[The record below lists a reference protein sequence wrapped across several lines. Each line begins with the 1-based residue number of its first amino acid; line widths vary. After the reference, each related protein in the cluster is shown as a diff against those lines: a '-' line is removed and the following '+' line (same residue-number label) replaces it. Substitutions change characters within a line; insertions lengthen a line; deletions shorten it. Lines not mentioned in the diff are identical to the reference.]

1 MVNEDWVPPIE
12 LPDLSSAGV
21 IAVDC
26 ETRDPNLKA
35 MGPGT
40 LRKDGEIVGVSIAT
54 DTGIRG
60 YYPIRH
66 EGGGNLDPQLVFRW
80 LKDSLR
86 SNQPKIGANLT
97 YDLEWLGTEGI
108 VCGGPKWDVQIA
120 EPLIDEN
127 RATYKL
133 DFLGKLYLNE
143 GKDEATLKRG
153 ISQLG
158 LNAEKESIVK
168 GNLWRLHSKYVGQ
181 YGTVDADLPIRI
193 FAEQRKI
200 LEREG
205 LWKVFELESRMVDV
219 MLAMRLKGIPVNIPK
234 AEEAVT
240 KMKTE
245 ELEVQKFLNSEAGFE
260 VDVWAADDLEKIC
273 KAKGIAYN
281 LTDKLNPSFEG
292 DWLTAHTSPVMNAVG
307 RIRKL
312 DRGGSVFIQS
322 KVIDCSINGR
332 VHPLYRTV
340 RDDDGGTRSGRLS
353 SFNPNMQQVPA
364 RDKAIA
370 KAVRSCFVAEPGCQ
384 WGTFD
389 WSQQEPRVTV
399 HYAHL
404 QKYPGAADA
413 VRRYTED
420 PTTDYHSWVAEM
432 ANIDRKLA
440 KDMNLGL
447 AYGMGMAKMSLKL
460 GRTMAETKEIYQT
473 YHGAV
478 PFMKMLGNR
487 CMEVAKERGYV
498 KTILGRQRHYNLYGP
513 PKWGKGI
520 KVLSR
525 KEALV
530 EYGPPVIRYF
540 CHNALNA
547 IIQGS
552 SADMLKLAMVTLYDL
567 GYVMPLN
574 VHDELDDPAIESEK
588 QAREIR
594 DVMIDVGRQLKLSVP
609 LKVDAELGPSWGEA
623 EEVTL

>member
-1 MVNEDWVPPIE
+1 MVEEWVPPTE
-12 LPDLSSAGV
+12 LPDLSSAKV

-60 YYPIRH
+60 YYPVRH

-80 LKDSLR
+80 LKDNLR
-86 SNQPKIGANLT
+86 GPQPKIGASLI
-97 YDLEWLGTEGI
+97 YDLEWLSTEGVI
-108 VCGGPKWDVQIA
+108 CGGPKYDVQIA

-127 RATYKL
+127 RPTYKL
-133 DFLGKLYLNE
+133 DFLGRHYLGE
-143 GKDEATLKRG
+143 GKDESELKRG
-153 ISQLG
+153 ISLLG
-158 LNAEKESIVK
+158 LNAEKESVVK
-168 GNLWRLHSKYVGQ
+168 GNLWRLHSKYVGP
-181 YGTVDADLPIRI
+181 YGEKDADLPIRI
-193 FAEQRKI
+193 FAEQRKR
-200 LEREG
+200 LESEN

-219 MLAMRLKGIPVNIPK
+219 MLAMRLRGIPVDLDRAAQAVAKMK
-234 AEEAVT
+234 AEEV
-240 KMKTE
+240 
-245 ELEVQKFLNSEAGFE
+245 EVQKFLNSEAGFE
-260 VDVWAADDLEKIC
+260 VDVWSADDLERIC
-273 KAKGIAYN
+273 KDKGIAYN
-281 LTDKLNPSFEG
+281 LTKKENPSFEAE
-292 DWLTAHTSPVMNAVG
+292 WLAAHTSPVMNAVG

-322 KVIDCSINGR
+322 KIIDCAINGR
-332 VHPLYRTV
+332 VHPLYKTV

-370 KAVRSCFVAEPGCQ
+370 KAVRSCFVAETGCQ

-404 QKYPGAADA
+404 QGYPGAAEA
-413 VRRYTED
+413 VRRYNED

-432 ANIDRKLA
+432 AQIDRKLA

-460 GRTMAETKEIYQT
+460 GRTMAETKTIYET
-473 YHGAV
+473 YHSAV

-498 KTILGRQRHYNLYGP
+498 RTILGRQRHYTLYGP
-513 PKWGKGI
+513 PKWSKGI
-520 KVLSR
+520 VPLPKQQ
-525 KEALV
+525 ALI
-530 EYGPPVIRYF
+530 EFGPPVIRYF

-547 IIQGS
+547 IVQGS
-552 SADMLKLAMVTLYDL
+552 SADMLKLAMVTLFDL

-574 VHDELDDPAIESEK
+574 IHDELDNPGIESEK

-594 DVMIDVGRQLKLSVP
+594 DVMVDVGRQLKLSVP

-623 EEVTL
+623 EEVKL